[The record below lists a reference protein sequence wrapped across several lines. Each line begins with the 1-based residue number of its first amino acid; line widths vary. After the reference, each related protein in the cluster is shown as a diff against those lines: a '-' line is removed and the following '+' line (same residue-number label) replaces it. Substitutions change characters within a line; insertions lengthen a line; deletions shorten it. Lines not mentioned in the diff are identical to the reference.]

1 MQTLLLIPGYM
12 CNNQMWQNQLTQLKK
27 KYKIIIPELKKGK
40 TINEFSKNTLEL
52 LPNTF
57 SIIGFSMGGFIA
69 LNLAIN
75 YPKRIDN
82 LILVGTNARSV
93 SKERRILLKKS
104 LLELNNKNYIER
116 FSTSSFQSYF
126 AKRNQHKKNYLKLIK
141 TMVKD
146 CGIKCLTRQTNAILH
161 RPKLIEKLA
170 KIKSRCLIISGSQD
184 RLSTKE
190 MNMELHNKIKNS
202 EIYFVT
208 KSGHFVMLEEFE
220 NFNKKILKWLN

>member
-1 MQTLLLIPGYM
+1 MKTLVLIPGYM
-12 CNNQMWQNQLTQLKK
+12 CNDHMWQNQLTQLKK
-27 KYKIIIPELKKGK
+27 KYKVIIPELKQGK
-40 TINEFSKNTLEL
+40 TINEFSKHTLKS
-52 LPNTF
+52 LPDTF

-75 YPKRIDN
+75 YPKRIDD
-82 LILVGTNARSV
+82 LVLVGTNARSV

-104 LLELNNKNYIER
+104 LLELNKKNYIER
-116 FSTSSFQSYF
+116 FSLSSFQSYF
-126 AKRNQHKKNYLKLIK
+126 AKKNQNKKKYLKLIK
-141 TMVKD
+141 TMVKNS
-146 CGIKCLTRQTNAILH
+146 GLKCLTNQTKAILN
-161 RPKLIEKLA
+161 RPELIGKLT

-190 MNMELHNKIKNS
+190 MNIELHTKIKNS

-220 NFNKKILKWLN
+220 KFNKKILKWLN

>member
-1 MQTLLLIPGYM
+1 MKSLVLIPGYM
-12 CNNQMWQNQLTQLKK
+12 CNNLIWQNQLTQLKK

-40 TINEFSKNTLEL
+40 TINEFSKNTLKL

-104 LLELNNKNYIER
+104 LLELNNKNYVER
-116 FSTSSFQSYF
+116 FSLSSFQSYF
-126 AKRNQHKKNYLKLIK
+126 AKRNQHKKKYLKLIK

-146 CGIKCLTRQTNAILH
+146 YGIKCLM
-161 RPKLIEKLA
+161 KLLEKLQ
-170 KIKSRCLIISGSQD
+170 IKEILNLKCVLLICIAE
-184 RLSTKE
+184 KAI
-190 MNMELHNKIKNS
+190 N
-202 EIYFVT
+202 
-208 KSGHFVMLEEFE
+208 
-220 NFNKKILKWLN
+220 

>member
-1 MQTLLLIPGYM
+1 MKTLVLIPGYM

-27 KYKIIIPELKKGK
+27 KYKVIIPELKKGK
-40 TINEFSKNTLEL
+40 TINEFSKNTLKS
-52 LPNTF
+52 LPDIF

-69 LNLAIN
+69 LDLAIN

-126 AKRNQHKKNYLKLIK
+126 AKRNQNKKNYLKLIK

-220 NFNKKILKWLN
+220 EFNKKILSWLN

>member
-1 MQTLLLIPGYM
+1 MVFIHGYR
-12 CNNQMWQNQLTQLKK
+12 CKNEMWQNQITQLKK
-27 KYKIIIPELKKGK
+27 KYKVIIPELKKGK
-40 TINEFSKNTLEL
+40 TINEFSKNTLKS
-52 LPNTF
+52 LPDIF

-69 LNLAIN
+69 LDLAIN

-220 NFNKKILKWLN
+220 KFNKKILSWLD

>member
-1 MQTLLLIPGYM
+1 MKTLVLIPGYM

-27 KYKIIIPELKKGK
+27 KYKVIIPELKKGK
-40 TINEFSKNTLEL
+40 TINEFSKNTLKS
-52 LPNTF
+52 LPDIF

-69 LNLAIN
+69 LDLAIN

-126 AKRNQHKKNYLKLIK
+126 AKRNQNKKNYLKLIK

-161 RPKLIEKLA
+161 RPKTHR
-170 KIKSRCLIISGSQD
+170 KIS
-184 RLSTKE
+184 
-190 MNMELHNKIKNS
+190 
-202 EIYFVT
+202 
-208 KSGHFVMLEEFE
+208 
-220 NFNKKILKWLN
+220 

>member
-1 MQTLLLIPGYM
+1 MQTLVLIPGYM
-12 CNNQMWQNQLTQLKK
+12 CNNQMWQNQLTHLKK
-27 KYKIIIPELKKGK
+27 KYKVIIPELKKGK
-40 TINEFSKNTLEL
+40 TINEFSKYTLRS
-52 LPNTF
+52 LPDIF

-69 LNLAIN
+69 LDLAIN

-126 AKRNQHKKNYLKLIK
+126 AKRNQNKKNYLKLIK

-161 RPKLIEKLA
+161 RPKIIEKLA
-170 KIKSRCLIISGSQD
+170 KIQSRCLIISGSQD

-220 NFNKKILKWLN
+220 KFNKKILSWLN

>member
-1 MQTLLLIPGYM
+1 
-12 CNNQMWQNQLTQLKK
+12 MWQNQLTQLKK
-27 KYKIIIPELKKGK
+27 KYKVIIPELKQGE
-40 TINEFSKNTLEL
+40 TINEFSKHTLKS
-52 LPNTF
+52 LPDTF

-75 YPKRIDN
+75 YPKRIDD
-82 LILVGTNARSV
+82 LVLVGTNARSV

-104 LLELNNKNYIER
+104 LLELNKKNYIER
-116 FSTSSFQSYF
+116 FSLSSFQSYF
-126 AKRNQHKKNYLKLIK
+126 AKKNQNKKKYLKLIK
-141 TMVKD
+141 TMVKNS
-146 CGIKCLTRQTNAILH
+146 GFKCLTNQTKAILN
-161 RPKLIEKLA
+161 RPELIGKLT

-190 MNMELHNKIKNS
+190 MNIELHTKIKNS

-220 NFNKKILKWLN
+220 KFNKKILKWLN